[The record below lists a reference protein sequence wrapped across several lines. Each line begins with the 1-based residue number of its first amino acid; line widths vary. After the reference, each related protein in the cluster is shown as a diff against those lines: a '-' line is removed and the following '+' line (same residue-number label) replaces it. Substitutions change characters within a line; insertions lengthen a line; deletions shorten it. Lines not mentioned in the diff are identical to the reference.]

1 MSRPDLFTFIFTAV
15 SLRHPRLPQMIL
27 SARPQTNVC
36 LKPARLLKAEVE
48 KKDADEGQDDD
59 GDDDDGGG
67 DDD

>member
-1 MSRPDLFTFIFTAV
+1 
-15 SLRHPRLPQMIL
+15 MIL

-67 DDD
+67 DGVVVVIADLAFYHRLIPNYF